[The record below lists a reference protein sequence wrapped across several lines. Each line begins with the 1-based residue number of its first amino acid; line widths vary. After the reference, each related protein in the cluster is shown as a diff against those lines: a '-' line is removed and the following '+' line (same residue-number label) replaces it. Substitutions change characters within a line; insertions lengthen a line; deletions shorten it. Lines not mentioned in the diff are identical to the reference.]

1 MFFWKK
7 EINRRKMDHEEGEE
21 LGKNTWLQQRTS
33 GMKCIFFL
41 TVEWNDFFF
50 FTKNGNELKC
60 GKNNLNKGE

>member
-1 MFFWKK
+1 
-7 EINRRKMDHEEGEE
+7 MDHEEGEE